1 MRHKARTLSASVA
14 MAVVPDVGA
23 HSEPPVASSSST
35 LAVSVAMAAVPDIG
49 AHLVSPVAS
58 SSSTAS
64 ACVVAK
70 ASVVAKGFFRYMS
83 AGAHLEAAD
92 PSSQW
97 RLRCRG
103 CCSRRGHSRCGAS
116 SFLEL
121 NIGCL
126 RRGKSLRHMSA
137 GAPPRSC

>member
-1 MRHKARTLSASVA
+1 

-23 HSEPPVASSSST
+23 H
-35 LAVSVAMAAVPDIG
+35 
-49 AHLVSPVAS
+49 LVLPVAS

-64 ACVVAK
+64 ACVVVK
-70 ASVVAKGFFRYMS
+70 ASVVAKASGTCLQEP
-83 AGAHLEAAD
+83 HLEAAD

-103 CCSRRGHSRCGAS
+103 GCSRRGRSPCGAS

-126 RRGKSLRHMSA
+126 RRGKSLRASQLLIQA
-137 GAPPRSC
+137 RCVVRDS